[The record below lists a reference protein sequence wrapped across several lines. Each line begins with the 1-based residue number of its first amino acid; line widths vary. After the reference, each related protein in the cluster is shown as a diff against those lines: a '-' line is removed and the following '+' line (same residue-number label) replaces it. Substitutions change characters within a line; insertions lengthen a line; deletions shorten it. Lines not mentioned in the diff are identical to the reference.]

1 MNVTPPVYIKPFSK
15 KWWENVWYYYKW
27 AILGGIVLVILL
39 VMFLAECVFNVQ
51 PDFTLTY
58 IGGLENMG
66 QIQAYQLEDQFAAVT
81 QDINNDGQ
89 GASKVNII
97 YLDKNSGSEEM
108 AAMYNMADIEMAGGD
123 AVVFLFS
130 ADFLD
135 RYADYGF
142 IDMSQ
147 YVQEFGIGEEL
158 LRYDGAGNVF
168 AIEMKENPIFTQLD
182 SIRTEGLY
190 LAVRPMRPNDRTTW
204 QKDNYEN
211 GLAMA
216 RYIISGGTVTPQ

>member
-27 AILGGIVLVILL
+27 YIVGGIFLIILL
-39 VMFLAECVFNVQ
+39 IMFLAECVFNVQ
-51 PDFTLTY
+51 PDFTVTY

-66 QIQAYQLEDQFAAVT
+66 QVQAYQLEDRFATVT
-81 QDINNDGQ
+81 KDINNDGQ
-89 GASKVNII
+89 KATKVNII
-97 YLDKNSGSEEM
+97 YLDKDSGSEEM

-130 ADFLD
+130 ELFLD

-142 IDMSQ
+142 IDLSE
-147 YVQEFGIGEEL
+147 YVQEFGIDESL
-158 LRYDGAGNVF
+158 LRYDESGNVY
-168 AIEMKENPIFTQLD
+168 AIEMRDNPIFTELE
-182 SIRTEGLY
+182 SIETEGLF
-190 LAVRPMRPNDRTTW
+190 LAVRPMRPNDRTAW

-211 GLAMA
+211 GLEMA
-216 RYIISGGTVTPQ
+216 RYIISGGTAVPQ

>member
-1 MNVTPPVYIKPFSK
+1 
-15 KWWENVWYYYKW
+15 
-27 AILGGIVLVILL
+27 
-39 VMFLAECVFNVQ
+39 MFLAECVFNVQ

-142 IDMSQ
+142 IDLSQ

-168 AIEMKENPIFTQLD
+168 AIEMKENPILPSLIRFAQRG
-182 SIRTEGLY
+182 SIWRCVLCGPMTEQRGRRTIMKTGLRWRVISS
-190 LAVRPMRPNDRTTW
+190 AAAQSRRSKGACQWKKSVPSGQRPTRSCLSSTKN
-204 QKDNYEN
+204 K
-211 GLAMA
+211 
-216 RYIISGGTVTPQ
+216 RYGCAQ

>member
-27 AILGGIVLVILL
+27 YIVGGIFLIILL
-39 VMFLAECVFNVQ
+39 IMFLAECVFNVQ
-51 PDFTLTY
+51 PDFTATY

-66 QIQAYQLEDQFAAVT
+66 QVQAYQLEDRFATVT
-81 QDINNDGQ
+81 KDINNDGQ
-89 GASKVNII
+89 KATKVNII
-97 YLDKNSGSEEM
+97 YLDKDSGSEEM

-130 ADFLD
+130 ELFLD

-142 IDMSQ
+142 IDLSE
-147 YVQEFGIGEEL
+147 YVQEFGIDESL
-158 LRYDGAGNVF
+158 LRYDESGNVY
-168 AIEMKENPIFTQLD
+168 AIEMRDNPIFTELE
-182 SIRTEGLY
+182 SIETEGLF
-190 LAVRPMRPNDRTTW
+190 LAVRPMRPNDRTAW

-211 GLAMA
+211 GLEMA
-216 RYIISGGTVTPQ
+216 RYIISGGTAVPQ